1 MAKSKAASK
10 RRSNPVSR
18 YLRESIAEL
27 KKVTWPTRQEAMQL
41 TVIVLIVVTAMSALL
56 GSLDFVFS
64 RLIAFIISLG

>member
-1 MAKSKAASK
+1 VAKSKAASK
-10 RRSNPVSR
+10 RRSNPISR